1 MNYQPMYNYGMYG
14 NRPQFYP
21 YQYQPQQM
29 QAQQPSQSIQPIQET
44 PIYKQP
50 VGLQGKSVDSIDVVK
65 AMDIPLDG
73 SISYFPLADGTAI
86 VTKQLQMDVTSKTI
100 VYKRTEVEDIDKLP
114 KYITE
119 EQFQEKIQSIE
130 VPKEIKEDI
139 KNMKRQIKDISDD
152 LSDLAEDI
160 KEGKK

>member
-29 QAQQPSQSIQPIQET
+29 QAQQPVQPVQPIPET
-44 PIYKQP
+44 PIFKQP
-50 VGLQGKSVDSIDVVK
+50 IGLQGKSVDSVDVVK

-73 SISYFPLADGTAI
+73 SVSYFPLTDGTAI
-86 VTKQLQMDVTSKTI
+86 VTKQLQADGTSKTL
-100 VYKRTEVEDIDKLP
+100 VYKPTEMEDMDKLP
-114 KYITE
+114 KYVTE
-119 EQFQEKIQSIE
+119 EQFQEKMQNIDVSKE
-130 VPKEIKEDI
+130 VKEDI

-152 LSDLAEDI
+152 LYDLAEEL
-160 KEGKK
+160 KERKK

>member
-29 QAQQPSQSIQPIQET
+29 QAQQPVQPVQPIPET
-44 PIYKQP
+44 PIFKQP
-50 VGLQGKSVDSIDVVK
+50 IGLQGKSVDSVDVVK

-73 SISYFPLADGTAI
+73 SVSYFPLTDGTAI
-86 VTKQLQMDVTSKTI
+86 VTKQLQADGTSKTL
-100 VYKRTEVEDIDKLP
+100 VYKPTEMEDMDKLP
-114 KYITE
+114 KYVTE
-119 EQFQEKIQSIE
+119 EQFQEKMQNIDVSKE
-130 VPKEIKEDI
+130 VKEDI

-152 LSDLAEDI
+152 LSDLAEEM
-160 KEGKK
+160 KERKK